1 MRASYT
7 RKRIT
12 SRRARE
18 EISES
23 AGIISVRALKI
34 LLAAA
39 ALGLLLVG
47 LSVVLPSLREQNFLR
62 YFDDSRKIQNDLFT
76 IYHEKDDPAGAAVE
90 GILRKFLVHLYEAWG
105 GPDRLDL
112 RSPRELESPVL
123 VLLFKDEER
132 LRKYHGPRYL
142 DQIIEF
148 NAGMYESIAGT
159 ISLYSDTR
167 RGFPELQRGL
177 YHETT
182 HMVLDR
188 LVRGRDPAWS
198 LWLNEGLA
206 TYLESSRT
214 LTGVGFKLG
223 DTKQHYLVTALAS
236 KSTSLR
242 DVLAF
247 THKDFTGADNTRA
260 YALSSL
266 LVAFLLEGEG
276 RKYQELFWKYF
287 AAERISGPVKS
298 GTLEHLLGEDLET
311 LTPAFQAFVRA
322 RLGLGEERNRDG

>member
-1 MRASYT
+1 MV
-7 RKRIT
+7 
-12 SRRARE
+12 
-18 EISES
+18 
-23 AGIISVRALKI
+23 SVRVLKI
-34 LLAAA
+34 LLVWTAVVV
-39 ALGLLLVG
+39 LVVG
-47 LSVVLPSLREQNFLR
+47 LSVVLPALREQNFLR

-105 GPDRLDL
+105 GPDRLNL
-112 RSPRELESPVL
+112 ISPSELEFPVL

-148 NAGMYESIAGT
+148 NAGMYEPVART

-188 LVRGRDPAWS
+188 LVRAREPAWS

-206 TYLESSRT
+206 TYLESSRAIP
-214 LTGVGFKLG
+214 GVGFKLG
-223 DTKQHYLVTALAS
+223 DTKQRYLVSALGA

-242 DVLAF
+242 DVLDF
-247 THKDFTGADNTRA
+247 THADFTGADNTRA

-266 LVAFLLEGEG
+266 LVAFLLEADG
-276 RKYQELFWKYF
+276 RKYQEVFWRYF
-287 AAERISGPVKS
+287 DAERETGPVKS

-322 RLGLGEERNRDG
+322 RLGLGEERNRNG